1 MEPKARKVVLVLCAA
16 ALVAVFA
23 LVVVR
28 MTGLDAGTPLALP
41 VSGLPYAAVGTLV
54 VFPAVLA
61 LRARWLTLA
70 AAALVA
76 LQVFWLAPR
85 FVADGAEIAADAPR
99 IRVATSNTLRGN
111 VDMRALVELVRT
123 QRVDVLAVQELGPKG
138 VGLLDDAGM
147 RELMPHRELHPE
159 IDTSIYSRLSLTAG
173 GLVNQPT
180 TWPQTTATVVV
191 GGHPVRIVGVHTLWP
206 VEKPAAWTA
215 DLRAL
220 RAEAGPNVVMLGD
233 FNATLDHTPMREL
246 LAAGLADAHAELGR
260 GWAPTWPA
268 DRPVIQIDHVLH
280 GRSLRA
286 VSVSEHTVPGT
297 DHRAVVAELAYQ
309 AEGA

>member
-1 MEPKARKVVLVLCAA
+1 MESKVRKVVVVLCAV
-16 ALVAVFA
+16 ALTGVFV

-28 MTGLDAGTPLALP
+28 LVGLDAGTPLALP
-41 VSGLPYAAVGTLV
+41 ISGLPFAAVGTLIV
-54 VFPAVLA
+54 LPAVLA
-61 LRARWLTLA
+61 LRARWLSVA
-70 AAALVA
+70 AAVMVA

-85 FVADGAEIAADAPR
+85 FVANGAEVAADAPR
-99 IRVATSNTLRGN
+99 LRVATSNALHSN
-111 VDMRALVELVRT
+111 VDPKALVELVRA

-138 VGLLDDAGM
+138 VRLLDEAGM

-159 IDTSIYSRLSLTAG
+159 IDTSIYSRLPLSAG

-180 TWPQTTATVVV
+180 TWPQTTATVMV
-191 GGHPVRIVGVHTLWP
+191 GGHPVRVIGVHTLWP
-206 VEKPAAWTA
+206 VEKPASWTA

-246 LAAGLADAHAELGR
+246 LAAGLSDAHAELGR

-286 VSVSEHTVPGT
+286 VSASEHTLPGT